1 MHQVTVPRHVRP
13 KVPTHKEISVCGL
26 KTNKNFITS
35 NAVEVILSK
44 PKSSPPQKDYL
55 RKKDYGKK
63 PGYLKKVQ
71 NEINEETR
79 IIEEMMAPEPTEE
92 EILAS
97 NELDSLEREQLLQQL
112 KQKWDDLN
120 HQYQRISHN
129 TMIDTLF
136 KQRRKEGLEKEL
148 AQVESDIQL
157 LSEKR
162 PIVIA

>member
-1 MHQVTVPRHVRP
+1 
-13 KVPTHKEISVCGL
+13 
-26 KTNKNFITS
+26 
-35 NAVEVILSK
+35 
-44 PKSSPPQKDYL
+44 
-55 RKKDYGKK
+55 
-63 PGYLKKVQ
+63 
-71 NEINEETR
+71 
-79 IIEEMMAPEPTEE
+79 MAPEPTEE